1 MLHLFVHNDF
11 FFERPLEDLVPMS
24 STTDESLPTP
34 RGLLRLAFL
43 SLIAGL
49 AAGLTGALFRR
60 FLERADS
67 GRNAFIDWAHEVNW
81 LGINQLDHAISLC
94 IVIGLASAATAFA
107 AWLVRR
113 FSPESSGSGIPHVEA
128 VLKGEITAAGAILIP
143 VKFLGG
149 LLAMGSGLALGRE
162 GPTVQMG
169 ATIAHLI
176 GRFSRLSPVDARILL
191 AAGAGAGLA
200 TAFNA
205 PIAGS
210 IFVLEELMRRFD
222 TRITIATL
230 GASATSI
237 AISQYFLGV
246 QPDFVVPELSY
257 PETGSLIAYLVLG
270 LFIGVLGVA
279 YNWTILTVFASAGRL
294 NSIPIEV
301 KAGVVGG
308 LVGLLAWFAPDVV
321 GGGEQIVQDILDG
334 KIVMTS
340 IVMVF
345 AIRFLLGPISYAAGT
360 PGGLFAP
367 MLVLGAIAGHF
378 YGAFASQWFPQF
390 GSQTTPYI
398 VTGMA
403 AFFTAVVRSP
413 VTGIILAIE
422 LTSCDTLLLPML
434 AACFTSMLV
443 PTLVRNPPIY
453 DSLGEI
459 QRRK

>member
-1 MLHLFVHNDF
+1 
-11 FFERPLEDLVPMS
+11 MS
-24 STTDESLPTP
+24 STIDEALPTP

-60 FLERADS
+60 LLERADA
-67 GRNAFIDWAHEVNW
+67 GRNAFIDWAHEIHW
-81 LGINQLDHAISLC
+81 LGINQIDHAIGLC
-94 IVIGLASAATAFA
+94 LVIGLASAATAFA
-107 AWLVRR
+107 AWLVGR

-128 VLKGEITAAGAILIP
+128 VLKGEIAAAGAVLIP

-176 GRFSRLSPVDARILL
+176 GRFSRLSPADARILL

-279 YNWTILTVFASAGRL
+279 YNWTILTVFAIAGRL
-294 NSIPIEV
+294 TSIPIEV

-308 LVGLLAWFAPDVV
+308 LVGLLAWFAPGVV
-321 GGGEQIVQDILDG
+321 GGGEQIVQNVLDG
-334 KIVMTS
+334 KVVMTS
-340 IVMVF
+340 LLVMVF
-345 AIRFLLGPISYAAGT
+345 AIRFLMGSISYAAGT

-378 YGAFASQWFPQF
+378 YGAFATQLLPQF

-422 LTSCDTLLLPML
+422 LTSSDTLLLPML